1 MLRRDKWEIGIAVC
15 SFVVCLVSMAVML
28 AVDPRES
35 VSRSERRR
43 LAEKPELTWAGSLS
57 IPGRSAAHQGVLCL

>member
-1 MLRRDKWEIGIAVC
+1 MCFCREVVLLRRGKWEIGIAVC
-15 SFVVCLVSMAVML
+15 SFVVGLVSMTVML

-43 LAEKPELTWAGSLS
+43 LAEKPELTDRKS
-57 IPGRSAAHQGVLCL
+57 VV